1 MAAASVIDPDVRW
14 RLKIGEYI
22 AKRKVSL
29 RPPFSYTWAA
39 RPRLIAVCPSYSWY
53 AINYSIEHFAGYY
66 GLYFGP
72 PPLDNA
78 STGSGSPEAIA
89 FVRLQYPE
97 QTLSFLLRRQ
107 RYAPSLQTLA

>member
-39 RPRLIAVCPSYSWY
+39 RPRLIAVRPSYSWY

-72 PPLDNA
+72 SSA
-78 STGSGSPEAIA
+78 GQCKH
-89 FVRLQYPE
+89 R
-97 QTLSFLLRRQ
+97 
-107 RYAPSLQTLA
+107 